1 MRINLAICRKRIG
14 ISQHELAEKMGVTYQ
29 AISQYERGK
38 REPKIE
44 QVQRICEALGCTL
57 DEMLSDV
64 EIAPSEPTGP
74 CVNNRI
80 REIRNARGYT
90 QQTLADALGVKR
102 PTVGMWEIQHNAPT
116 VEMLVR
122 LADLLNVTTDALLG
136 RAAIETNQPTEKKGE
151 RTMITLNDLLTIVD
165 ARQLRLVVPVT
176 ERLKAQVTVNTR
188 NAGELDDCVR
198 LYGEWP
204 IFSAEP
210 AHEGAVMV
218 IELTKDK
225 GLALT
230 EARG

>member
-1 MRINLAICRKRIG
+1 
-14 ISQHELAEKMGVTYQ
+14 
-29 AISQYERGK
+29 
-38 REPKIE
+38 
-44 QVQRICEALGCTL
+44 
-57 DEMLSDV
+57 
-64 EIAPSEPTGP
+64 
-74 CVNNRI
+74 
-80 REIRNARGYT
+80 
-90 QQTLADALGVKR
+90 
-102 PTVGMWEIQHNAPT
+102 
-116 VEMLVR
+116 
-122 LADLLNVTTDALLG
+122 
-136 RAAIETNQPTEKKGE
+136 
-151 RTMITLNDLLTIVD
+151 MITLNDLLTIVD

-204 IFSAEP
+204 IFSATP

>member
-1 MRINLAICRKRIG
+1 MTNQIRAIRRLRKLTQQDVADAMHITQGAVSQWEIG
-14 ISQHELAEKMGVTYQ
+14 LTMPNVGDLRRLAELLGVTTD
-29 AISQYERGK
+29 ALISE
-38 REPKIE
+38 IE
-44 QVQRICEALGCTL
+44 ITP
-57 DEMLSDV
+57 SD
-64 EIAPSEPTGP
+64 PTGP
-74 CVNNRI
+74 CVKNRI
-80 REIRNARGYT
+80 QEIRKARGYT
-90 QQTLADALGVKR
+90 QQTLADALGIER
-102 PTVGMWEIQHNAPT
+102 ATVGMWEIQHNAPT
-116 VEMLVR
+116 VEMLIR

-136 RAAIETNQPTEKKGE
+136 RADIKTNQPTEKKGE